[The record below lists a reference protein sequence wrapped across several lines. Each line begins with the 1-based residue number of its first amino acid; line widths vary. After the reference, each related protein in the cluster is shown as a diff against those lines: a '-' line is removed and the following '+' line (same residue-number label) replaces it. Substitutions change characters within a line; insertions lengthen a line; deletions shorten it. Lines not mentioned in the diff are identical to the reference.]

1 METYL
6 KCIPCFV
13 NQALRVGEMTFDDDK
28 DIKDL
33 LDKVGC
39 RIQDIDMNLTPPE
52 MGMIIYDELHKITG
66 IEDPYAEEKAAHIKE
81 AKALYPILKERLSCA
96 DDPLLMAIRIAIA
109 GNVMDLGM
117 DKKFNIEKDLEYI
130 LKQDFA
136 ICDYQEFKEALE
148 NSEEI
153 LYLGD
158 NAGESVFDKI
168 LIEELKFPVTYVV
181 RGKAVINDVTYDD
194 AIASGLGEV
203 AEIISSGTP
212 APATILR
219 LCNQD
224 FLKRFNK
231 AAMIIAKG
239 QGNYEGLS
247 ESDKPIFF
255 LLKAKCPVIAE
266 DIGVNEDDIVC
277 KYALKNKRGFY
288 EKD

>member
-1 METYL
+1 MKTYL

-13 NQALRVGEMTFDDDK
+13 KQALSVAEISFDDDR

-39 RIQDIDMNLTPPE
+39 RIKDIDMSFTPPE
-52 MGMIIYDELHKITG
+52 MGMIIYDELNKITG
-66 IEDPYAEEKAAHIKE
+66 IDDPYAQEKAAHIKE
-81 AKALYPILKERLSCA
+81 AKRLYPMLKERLSKA

-117 DKKFNIEKDLEYI
+117 DKKFHVEKDLEHI
-130 LKQDFA
+130 LQQDFA
-136 ICDYQEFKEALE
+136 ICDYQAFKEVLE
-148 NSEEI
+148 KSEEV

-158 NAGESVFDKI
+158 NSGESVFDKI
-168 LIEELKFPVTYVV
+168 LIEELKIPVTYVV
-181 RGKAVINDVTYDD
+181 RGKPVINDVTYDD
-194 AIASGLGEV
+194 AVASGLDEV

-219 LCNQD
+219 LCNDD
-224 FLKRFNK
+224 FLRRFNK
-231 AAMIIAKG
+231 ATIIIAKG

-247 ESDKPIFF
+247 ETDRPVFF

-266 DIGVNEDDIVC
+266 DIGVKEDDIVC
-277 KYALKNKRGFY
+277 KYALKNKRGQ
-288 EKD
+288 